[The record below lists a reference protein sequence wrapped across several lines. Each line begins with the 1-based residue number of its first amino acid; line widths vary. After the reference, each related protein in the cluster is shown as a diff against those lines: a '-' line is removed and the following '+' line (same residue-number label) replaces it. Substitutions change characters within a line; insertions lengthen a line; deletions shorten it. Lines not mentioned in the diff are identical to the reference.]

1 MLYRQREQ
9 WKGVKLEGVSVCGGH
24 SRTVTEQRNHVNR
37 RYLHQG
43 EREEKSWKLIVPEDA
58 IPEKL
63 LVEIG
68 DLVVIGD
75 GPEKLES
82 ASQPARS
89 GWNYMIVKAVED
101 RRWDKILPHIAVT
114 GC

>member
-1 MLYRQREQ
+1 MLYCQREQ
-9 WKGVKLEGVSVCGGH
+9 WKGVKLEGVSVSGGH

-37 RYLHQG
+37 RYMHQG
-43 EREEKSWKLIVPEDA
+43 EREEKSWKVI
-58 IPEKL
+58 IPMAVISEKAT
-63 LVEIG
+63 VEAG
-68 DLVVIGD
+68 DLVVFGN

-89 GWNYMIVKAVED
+89 GWNYMRVKAVED